1 MVVYLDSNWIRRTF
15 SVCFDVCEFTPRR
28 KTISTPT
35 SSSLENNI
43 FHCFRRQFATSIHSY
58 MHVHGYLSLVVCFF
72 GCIANTLNI
81 IVLTRHEM
89 RSPTNYILTGLALA
103 DLLVMLDYIP
113 YVIIVNLLPLFRV
126 SRELRLAYSATW
138 FVMFHSIFAQI
149 CHTIS
154 IWLTVTLAI
163 WRYIAVAM
171 PQKNRLWCSMR
182 TTMVAILSSYC
193 VCPFIGIPLYLSL
206 SILERVELQN
216 ANGEVVKNNTT
227 LGDMN
232 VHNVTVYL
240 VSNSKLASSDVLHSV
255 NLWIYSVAI
264 KLIPCVALTILSQR
278 LIAALVEA
286 KRRRKLLTSG
296 NNALKTIVN
305 GKVVEQ
311 TNKSKHMEKEK
322 QTDRTTR
329 MLLAVLLLF
338 LITEFPQGILGLLS
352 ALLEKQF
359 FMNCYLK
366 LGEQRW
372 GIDERCRVL
381 SELFMSVLY
390 VCLTGDFLDL
400 LALLNSSINF
410 ILYCSMSRQFRL
422 TFAKLFR
429 PKFLDYWTPVDPNGD
444 DEDDMHDGC
453 RTDVDKDNQ
462 NGGRTTTQ
470 VTQV

>member
-1 MVVYLDSNWIRRTF
+1 M
-15 SVCFDVCEFTPRR
+15 
-28 KTISTPT
+28 KPT
-35 SSSLENNI
+35 SIEVSPTRQTLSAPTNREPTSYHNNI
-43 FHCFRRQFATSIHSY
+43 SPPPIVVAATFACHPSSY
-58 MHVHGYLSLVVCFF
+58 VHVHGYLSLVVCCF

-81 IVLTRHEM
+81 IVLTRREM
-89 RSPTNYILTGLALA
+89 RSPTNHILTGLAVA
-103 DLLVMLDYIP
+103 DLVVMLDYIP
-113 YVIIVNLLPLFRV
+113 YVIIDNLLPMFRV

-182 TTMVAILSSYC
+182 TTQIAITSSYL

-206 SILERVELQN
+206 TIKPKVVQLTAAGELVRNATLTVGDPRVR
-216 ANGEVVKNNTT
+216 
-227 LGDMN
+227 
-232 VHNVTVYL
+232 NVTVYL
-240 VSNSKLASSDVLHSV
+240 VSNSELASSGTMHTV

-296 NNALKTIVN
+296 SNALKTIVN

-352 ALLEKQF
+352 ALLEPQF

-366 LGEQRW
+366 LGE
-372 GIDERCRVL
+372 
-381 SELFMSVLY
+381 
-390 VCLTGDFLDL
+390 
-400 LALLNSSINF
+400 
-410 ILYCSMSRQFRL
+410 
-422 TFAKLFR
+422 
-429 PKFLDYWTPVDPNGD
+429 YWMVWW
-444 DEDDMHDGC
+444 
-453 RTDVDKDNQ
+453 
-462 NGGRTTTQ
+462 
-470 VTQV
+470 